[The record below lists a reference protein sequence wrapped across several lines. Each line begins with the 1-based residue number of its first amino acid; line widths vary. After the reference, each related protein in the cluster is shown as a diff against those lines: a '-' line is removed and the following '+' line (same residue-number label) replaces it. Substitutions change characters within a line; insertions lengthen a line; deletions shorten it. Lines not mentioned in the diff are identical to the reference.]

1 MSRPATLHQEQL
13 ALSAF
18 DCLLIN
24 ALQSDF
30 PVSPS
35 PFDDLAERLGVS
47 AEALIDGVESLLER
61 GVITRFGP
69 LFNIERMGGQ
79 FSLCALKVPPERFDE
94 IAALVNAYP
103 EVAHNYQREH
113 AWNMWFVLATESAD
127 ELARLFREIVCNTA
141 CPGLNLPKEKEFYV
155 GLRLEA

>member
-1 MSRPATLHQEQL
+1 MKKSLENSSREFVSTPRRTPYA
-13 ALSAF
+13 SF
-18 DCLLIN
+18 SLI
-24 ALQSDF
+24 
-30 PVSPS
+30 
-35 PFDDLAERLGVS
+35 
-47 AEALIDGVESLLER
+47 
-61 GVITRFGP
+61 
-69 LFNIERMGGQ
+69 GQ

-127 ELARLFREIVCNTA
+127 ELDRLFGEIVCNTA